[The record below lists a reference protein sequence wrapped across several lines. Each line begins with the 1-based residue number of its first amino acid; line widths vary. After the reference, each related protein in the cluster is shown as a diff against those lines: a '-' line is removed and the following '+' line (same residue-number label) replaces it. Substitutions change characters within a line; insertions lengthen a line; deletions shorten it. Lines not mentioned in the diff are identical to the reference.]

1 MDEENKEEDEDRKRK
16 KSKEKKR
23 KTAITKPKRRNVDSL
38 SSKKPNVRTEVKL
51 E

>member
-1 MDEENKEEDEDRKRK
+1 MDEENREEDEERKKK

-23 KTAITKPKRRNVDSL
+23 KTSIAKPKARNVDSL